1 MHLLFQDANA
11 VGCRGNILLH
21 RAVGSKILLIPPMPY
36 ETKGDVEGLGGKMK
50 RYKQKLE

>member
-1 MHLLFQDANA
+1 MRLLFQDANT
-11 VGCRGNILLH
+11 VGCRGNILLN

-36 ETKGDVEGLGGKMK
+36 GAKGDVEGLEGKMK